1 MMVVQ
6 GSPCLKIVAP
16 ASKATRCARISRH
29 SMGLVAGAGGRFR
42 FAMGIVADVVVAP
55 LREHLNAA
63 PVMEAGEL
71 T

>member
-1 MMVVQ
+1 
-6 GSPCLKIVAP
+6 
-16 ASKATRCARISRH
+16 
-29 SMGLVAGAGGRFR
+29 MGLLAGAGGRFR
-42 FAMGIVADVVVAP
+42 FAMGIVGDVVVAP